1 MNLRLFSSIIIF
13 LFLIF
18 QSTLNAQGLT
28 EPLKRGQFETGYSH
42 YWYHGEF
49 YWSPVNHSND
59 DWWSNGTLYFRLG
72 LYDIITVSVEG
83 MVWPVNSSNNYPGGS
98 FLNYAL
104 GISLSSPS
112 IQLLFLELFL
122 HMHYLE
128 NLYLDRSEQKS
139 DKRFRNLLFGIP
151 IRFKIVKSFTIWLAP
166 VYVWNESEYFEDQTY
181 SRSLKS
187 PGVSIGLDALLFEHF
202 YLNFNT
208 IYTDYFQPHIIAGYR
223 F

>member
-13 LFLIF
+13 SFLIF
-18 QSTLNAQGLT
+18 HSTLNAQGLT

-49 YWSPVNHSND
+49 YRSSVNHSND

-83 MVWPVNSSNNYPGGS
+83 MVWPVSSSNNYPGGS
-98 FLNYAL
+98 FLNYA
-104 GISLSSPS
+104 
-112 IQLLFLELFL
+112 
-122 HMHYLE
+122 LE

-139 DKRFRNLLFGIP
+139 DKRFLNLLFGIP
-151 IRFKIVKSFTIWLAP
+151 IRLKIVKSFTIWLAP
-166 VYVWNESEYFEDQTY
+166 VYVWNESEYFEDQTH

-187 PGVSIGLDALLFEHF
+187 PGVSIGLDALLFKHI